1 MHHRLRL
8 ATTAAVAAAV
18 LLLGIPLGLFVYQV
32 TQNQA
37 VAALEARADLLR
49 STIEPLLST
58 DQPVGQSQ
66 LEAAPGFNGQIPAH
80 VRVSLVR
87 TGGDHVQV
95 INAGVD
101 RPANAFQVV
110 SGEDYPRGVKVE
122 LEVSMW
128 DMRGQSLP
136 ALLLVALASLAA
148 IVAGVAVGSWQAKRL
163 SEPLVF
169 LAATAEQLG
178 SGQLRVSPPV
188 SGIEEIDLVTE
199 ELARSA
205 GRMATRLAAESQFA
219 ADASHQ
225 LRTPLTALSM
235 RLEEIELTSNQPE
248 VREEARI
255 SLEQIDRLGA
265 TIAHLLERTRYQGA
279 GTDQGTVPLG
289 PVLVQQIE
297 EWQPVYHKA
306 TRSLVLELETD
317 AVVKA
322 STGALTQVVA
332 TLLENSLQH
341 GAGTTT
347 LRGRAVAGGVAIEV
361 GDQGEG
367 VSDELASKVFDR
379 NVTGGGGTGLG
390 LAVARDLVVADGGR
404 LELSNHQPAVFTVF
418 LQVA

>member
-1 MHHRLRL
+1 VHRRLRL

-18 LLLGIPLGLFVYQV
+18 LLLGIPLSLFVYQV

-37 VAALEARADLLR
+37 VATLEARADLVR
-49 STIEPLLST
+49 STIEPLLSAE
-58 DQPVGQSQ
+58 QSVGQVQ
-66 LEAAPGFNGQIPAH
+66 IEAAAGFNGKIPAH

-95 INAGVD
+95 INAGID
-101 RPANAFQVV
+101 LPGNAFRVV

-122 LEVSMW
+122 LEVSRW
-128 DMRGQSLP
+128 DMRGQSLM
-136 ALLLVALASLAA
+136 ALLLVALVSLAA
-148 IVAGVAVGSWQAKRL
+148 IVAGVAVGSWQAKRI

-235 RLEEIELTSNQPE
+235 RLEEIELLSDQPE
-248 VREEARI
+248 VQQEARI

-265 TIAHLLERTRYQGA
+265 TIAHLLERTRNQGA
-279 GTDQGTVPLG
+279 GPDQGTVPLG
-289 PVLVQQIE
+289 PVLVQQLE
-297 EWQPVYHKA
+297 EWQPVYDA
-306 TRSLVLELETD
+306 ADRSLVLELETD
-317 AVVKA
+317 AVVRA

-347 LRGRAVAGGVAIEV
+347 LRGRSVAGGIAIEV
-361 GDQGEG
+361 GDNGKG
-367 VSDELASKVFDR
+367 VSDELAGKIFDR

-390 LAVARDLVVADGGR
+390 LAVARDLVIADGGR
-404 LELSNHQPAVFTVF
+404 LELSNHRPAVFTVF